1 MNYGRERMSLTPIDR
16 RIRRFD
22 WKQFAS
28 CNDNYDVAADD
39 RRRRL
44 WSAVSTLAALSPM
57 IGGLLI
63 YYAYL

>member
-1 MNYGRERMSLTPIDR
+1 MHVTPIDR

-28 CNDNYDVAADD
+28 CNDNFDVAAED
-39 RRRRL
+39 RRRRR
-44 WSAVSTLAALSPM
+44 WSAVSTVAALGPM

-63 YYAYL
+63 FFAYR